1 MPSPASPA
9 KSANNPRPIT
19 TTPADLKNS
28 GACFPCAN
36 DADPKERSTSIGSV
50 PRANASMMRSPD
62 VNDPLPS
69 AETCID
75 CVNPHGRKNVA
86 KPMMSGVKVLC
97 SIFLKKLKIPEGNAT
112 LFFSNTPTKFKPSN
126 NITTEARIPRIAV
139 KVKLI
144 PIAPPTAPRTPPNTA
159 KLTSLPAWKS
169 RKVFVSLTLS

>member
-50 PRANASMMRSPD
+50 PRANVSMIRSPD
-62 VNDPLPS
+62 MNDPLPS

-75 CVNPHGRKNVA
+75 CVKPHGKKNVA
-86 KPMMSGVKVLC
+86 KPMIRGVRVWC
-97 SIFLKKLKIPEGNAT
+97 SIFLK
-112 LFFSNTPTKFKPSN
+112 
-126 NITTEARIPRIAV
+126 TE
-139 KVKLI
+139 K
-144 PIAPPTAPRTPPNTA
+144 T
-159 KLTSLPAWKS
+159 
-169 RKVFVSLTLS
+169 F